1 MEDVGAVPS
10 VVLLD
15 RTHGYQDD
23 VNLTHVWDGVNA
35 ANDQTFWYTANNRL
49 QNASGAY
56 GALTFYYDANGNR
69 THRIVDQGGG
79 SVETKVFSYPSTSNL
94 IFDVETNS
102 TVTRTFAHDAA
113 GNMSADT
120 RGGVAY
126 QYGYNA
132 NNRLETVS
140 TGGLLK
146 GQYVYN
152 AFEQLVS
159 RTRVNM
165 SPAGT
170 IHLIHDRD
178 GNVIAETDGAGNTVR
193 EYVWLQ
199 EAGSA
204 AGATGTNGIPLP
216 LAVISAV
223 NTATPV
229 TYFVHADHLNRPVAM
244 TGATKQVVWS
254 ASYLPFGGEY
264 QITGPASLD
273 ARFPGQ
279 WFQMESGLAYN
290 WHRHYDASLGR
301 YTQPD
306 PLGFIDGPSRY
317 AYAVNSPQM
326 YVDEDGQSSRGVPVP
341 WLIPPVMVPGTPEN
355 QKMAEDTERF
365 LQHWFDRFANRSSR
379 GKWQCTAS
387 CNVQPIGN
395 NWCPIA
401 RVFGQGSGPSEEAA
415 CRAAKRNATQS
426 APAGT
431 YARHCQCRCQ
441 KR

>member
-1 MEDVGAVPS
+1 M
-10 VVLLD
+10 
-15 RTHGYQDD
+15 
-23 VNLTHVWDGVNA
+23 
-35 ANDQTFWYTANNRL
+35 
-49 QNASGAY
+49 
-56 GALTFYYDANGNR
+56 
-69 THRIVDQGGG
+69 
-79 SVETKVFSYPSTSNL
+79 
-94 IFDVETNS
+94 
-102 TVTRTFAHDAA
+102 
-113 GNMSADT
+113 
-120 RGGVAY
+120 
-126 QYGYNA
+126 
-132 NNRLETVS
+132 
-140 TGGLLK
+140 
-146 GQYVYN
+146 
-152 AFEQLVS
+152 S

-306 PLGFIDGPSRY
+306 PLGFVDGPSRY
-317 AYAVNSPQM
+317 AYAVNSPQGN
-326 YVDEDGQSSRGVPVP
+326 VDPDGRIIVDWNALKFGFK
-341 WLIPPVMVPGTPEN
+341 WFFNFEPP
-355 QKMAEDTERF
+355 
-365 LQHWFDRFANRSSR
+365 ANDNELKPPRPR
-379 GKWQCTAS
+379 
-387 CNVQPIGN
+387 
-395 NWCPIA
+395 
-401 RVFGQGSGPSEEAA
+401 
-415 CRAAKRNATQS
+415 
-426 APAGT
+426 
-431 YARHCQCRCQ
+431 YQCRLIREVSSMSCPPQKTCQ
-441 KR
+441 YQCQDGYVFSVTLEPKYQLCDRTRVDPRELP